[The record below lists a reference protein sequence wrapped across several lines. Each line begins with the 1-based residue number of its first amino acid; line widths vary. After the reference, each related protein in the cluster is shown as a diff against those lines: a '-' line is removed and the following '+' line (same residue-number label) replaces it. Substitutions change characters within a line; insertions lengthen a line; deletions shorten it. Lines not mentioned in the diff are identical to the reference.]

1 MKLGSTG
8 FSIRRENGK
17 QYAKLNLVSLMDI
30 FTILVFF
37 LLLNSGE
44 QQVLQTAN
52 YVKLPESKS
61 DTALEDQLTIVVS
74 NTDISVGETKVA
86 EIDDVIG
93 KPGKVIPGLEA
104 ALSEHVNQRPELTEK
119 EKLYGRAV
127 TVMGDQ
133 EIPYAILKSIMS
145 TCSAMNYRDISLAV
159 TQVAAPTI
167 SAAGSSSKSI
177 VEG

>member
-1 MKLGSTG
+1 MKLGSSG
-8 FSIRRENGK
+8 FSIKREDK
-17 QYAKLNLVSLMDI
+17 SQYAKLNLVSLMDI

-61 DTALEDQLTIVVS
+61 ETPLEDQLTIVVS

-86 EIDDVIG
+86 DIDDVVK

-104 ALSEHVNQRPELTEK
+104 ALSEHVNQRPELTAQ

-159 TQVAAPTI
+159 TQVAGPTI
-167 SAAGSSSKSI
+167 SAARSSTQSGT
-177 VEG
+177 EG